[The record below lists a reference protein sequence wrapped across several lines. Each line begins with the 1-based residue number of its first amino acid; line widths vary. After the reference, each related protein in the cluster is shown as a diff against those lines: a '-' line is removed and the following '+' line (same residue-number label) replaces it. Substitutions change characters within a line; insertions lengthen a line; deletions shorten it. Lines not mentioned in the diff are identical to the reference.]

1 MKKTTLLLF
10 DAFVF
15 NMVLFAYLFTVGT
28 IKVVEGNGTSWFLP
42 TVYLSLSGIILD
54 SLAIILTGV
63 VLLVVFRNKIEKNYL
78 YAYLLA
84 TISMCFSLVAKLWI
98 SETYL
103 DINNS
108 VKPMAIVIFAVIFSF
123 AYLINI
129 YKKSS
134 DLSNKKEV
142 DMVFVGVSR
151 DQYEKL
157 NKIAH
162 SGAIAENVDFLVE
175 LNEKVTSKAY
185 VLVDLSEM
193 DIKKVM
199 SLLTFQDCR
208 VAYLYTGAEPPKLAD
223 KQIKKWKASHDF
235 AFFKYNEFMGFVN
248 QF

>member
-1 MKKTTLLLF
+1 
-10 DAFVF
+10 
-15 NMVLFAYLFTVGT
+15 MVLFAYLFTVGT

-54 SLAIILTGV
+54 SLAIIITGV
-63 VLLVVFRNKIEKNYL
+63 VLLAVFRNKLKESYL

-84 TISMCFSLVAKLWI
+84 TVSMCFSLVAKLWI
-98 SETYL
+98 GETYL
-103 DINNS
+103 DLNNA
-108 VKPMAIVIFAVIFSF
+108 VEPVAIIFLSAILSYS
-123 AYLINI
+123 YLIDV
-129 YKKSS
+129 YKKNSGS
-134 DLSNKKEV
+134 GDKEEV
-142 DMVFVGVSR
+142 DMIFVGVSR

-157 NKIAH
+157 NKIAN
-162 SGAIAENVDFLVE
+162 SGAIAESVDFLIE

-185 VLVDLSEM
+185 VLVDISEM

-223 KQIKKWKASHDF
+223 KQVKKWKASHDF
-235 AFFKYNEFMGFVN
+235 AFFKYSEFMGFAE